1 MKTDTACLQ
10 IETNFRILMICK
22 IYVDVISNNRQRIIP
37 KQNGLYRNIQS
48 GHPDF
53 RTCLEVYSYRLR
65 TEYWQPTD
73 RDVWKIG
80 LYWHAVPLNY
90 CCDEVRLRLI
100 GTGPLEGPLSI
111 LLMMHGWIWS
121 SSRKILMEKKKPK
134 DADRNVF
141 QCHFVCRKYCLG
153 WPVRE
158 PRPPAV
164 KAGD

>member
-1 MKTDTACLQ
+1 
-10 IETNFRILMICK
+10 MICK

-121 SSRKILMEKKKPK
+121 SSRKILMEKKNQRTRTEMCSSVTLFAASTAWGDPCANPGLPLWKPATNRIST
-134 DADRNVF
+134 DTVIS
-141 QCHFVCRKYCLG
+141 
-153 WPVRE
+153 
-158 PRPPAV
+158 RP
-164 KAGD
+164 